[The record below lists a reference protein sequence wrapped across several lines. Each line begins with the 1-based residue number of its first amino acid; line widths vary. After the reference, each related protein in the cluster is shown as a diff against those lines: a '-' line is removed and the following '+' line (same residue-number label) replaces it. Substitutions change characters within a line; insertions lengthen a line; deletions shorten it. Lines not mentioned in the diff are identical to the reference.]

1 MQLATSFPQ
10 DLYFAP
16 LNRVKKLEMIKML
29 CARSS
34 LLLLLIL
41 LPLLVKAQKKIT
53 NDLKVKDV
61 AEFAVNVYNV
71 IQKKKLTFESLVQ
84 GEIKFTQIKIYYLI
98 VITAKDES
106 QTIANYEAIV
116 LENVKRSSRI
126 LLSLRK
132 VN

>member
-1 MQLATSFPQ
+1 
-10 DLYFAP
+10 
-16 LNRVKKLEMIKML
+16 MIKML